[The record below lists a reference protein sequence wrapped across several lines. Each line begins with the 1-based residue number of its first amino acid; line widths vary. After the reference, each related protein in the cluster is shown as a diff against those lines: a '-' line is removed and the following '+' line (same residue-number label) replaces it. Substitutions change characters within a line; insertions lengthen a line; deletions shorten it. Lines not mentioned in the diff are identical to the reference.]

1 MTSSPVLPPTIILS
15 HTQMGENVGAAARA
29 MKNFGLTDLRLIAP
43 KFEWPNDRAQILA
56 SGAGDILERTRLY
69 PTASDAL
76 ADVQL
81 VFATTA
87 RGRDVSRE
95 ILTPAEAAARL
106 RAASDGGQKTAILFG
121 GERAGLDN
129 DEISLCDALITIPT
143 APLPQ
148 VKATELKAGSL
159 NLGQA
164 VLLLGYEWL
173 KSADAT
179 PPSRIRN
186 SMAAP
191 ASRQELIDLFEHLER
206 ELDAAGFF
214 FPPAKKGTMVRNIRA
229 MILSSRLTDQQA
241 RTIRGMIVALVRN
254 KYRGKKA

>member
-1 MTSSPVLPPTIILS
+1 MTAPAIILS

-29 MKNFGLTDLRLIAP
+29 MKNFGLSELRLIAP
-43 KFEWPNDRAQILA
+43 KMEWPNDRAQILA
-56 SGAGDILERTRLY
+56 SGAGEILDRTQIY
-69 PTASDAL
+69 TDAKAAL
-76 ADVQL
+76 ADCQL

-87 RGRDVSRE
+87 RGRDVTRE
-95 ILTPAEAAARL
+95 ILTPQAAAQRL
-106 RAASDGGQKTAILFG
+106 RQASDAGLKTALLFG

-148 VKATELKAGSL
+148 IKDSEIKAGSL

-179 PPSRIRN
+179 PASRIRATIAVP
-186 SMAAP
+186 AA
-191 ASRQELIDLFEHLER
+191 RQELVDLFEHLER
-206 ELDAAGFF
+206 ELDAGGFF
-214 FPPAKKGTMVRNIRA
+214 FPPAKKGAMVRNIRA
-229 MILSSRLTDQQA
+229 MILRSGLTDQQA

-254 KYRGKKA
+254 KYRGQS